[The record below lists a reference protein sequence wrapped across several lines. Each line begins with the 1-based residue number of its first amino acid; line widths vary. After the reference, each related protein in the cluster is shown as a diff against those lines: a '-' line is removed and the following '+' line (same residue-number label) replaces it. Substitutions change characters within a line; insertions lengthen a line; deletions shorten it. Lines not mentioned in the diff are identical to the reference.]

1 MKKIYSSIVIVLMS
15 VSFALAQDTKPLQK
29 VISEGDEIA
38 GELSTGSSHI
48 YQLELDEAQYVF
60 GKVDQQTVDV
70 VVTIK
75 NPEGKVAAE
84 FDGPARGGETFQFIS
99 KAAGAYTIEVTPFE
113 ESEGD
118 YIIRLLK
125 VEPEAQDPEGKVDQ
139 LMSEYSGDGPGAAVM
154 VLQNGDVLLHH
165 SSGMANLA
173 YDMEMN
179 ENSIHNIG
187 STSKHFLTFGLLL
200 LEEEGKLDLD
210 DDIREYLPELPEF
223 DHPVTLRHV
232 VNHTSGYREFVNLLA
247 MTGRNIST
255 PVSQEKVIEIV
266 QRQPELQNVPGAE
279 FNYNNSGYV
288 LATEVIERITK
299 MPFPEWME
307 EHVFL
312 PLGMRNTVVRTS
324 PNQIL
329 ENRTLGYQYNE
340 EGRIEEVTDL
350 GGAMGPGGIHASMD
364 DLRKWVEN
372 LLNPTVGTEDMIREM
387 STSFELNSGDETGY
401 GLGLF
406 IDDYKG
412 LKRLHHGG
420 ADLAHR
426 SNLMVFPEI
435 NAAVITQSNFANFR
449 GVIGNRVAEIYFSDE
464 MEELDGENKE
474 SAQTD
479 EQKEEFDYDPEQFDP
494 LTGRYELSIM
504 PGFILTFDRNDDRLY
519 TQATG
524 QPEVAIT
531 ATSDSTFSLVG
542 VPASITF
549 HRNEDGSADSLTL
562 HQNGNHIARK
572 IEFELSFDDME
583 EYTGRFFSE
592 EIETIY
598 DVAIV
603 DSGLVIQNYQME
615 DDLQLS
621 AGSSDSFSSEFPLAE
636 VKFNRNE
643 KGEIIGFGASNGR
656 VRGVVFDKWE

>member
-1 MKKIYSSIVIVLMS
+1 MS
-15 VSFALAQDTKPLQK
+15 VSFALAQDAKTNHKF
-29 VISEGDEIA
+29 IAEGDEIA
-38 GELSTGSSHI
+38 RVLSTGSVHT
-48 YQLELDEAQYVF
+48 YQLELGEAQYVF

-84 FDGPARGGETFQFIS
+84 FDGPARGGETFQLIS
-99 KAAGAYTIEVTPFE
+99 KAAGTYTIEVTPFE
-113 ESEGD
+113 DSEGD
-118 YIIRLLK
+118 YVIRLLK
-125 VEPEAQDPEGKVDQ
+125 VEPSAQDPEGKVDQ
-139 LMSEYSGDGPGAAVM
+139 LMSEYSGDVPGAAVM
-154 VLQNGDVLLHH
+154 VLQNGNVLLNN
-165 SSGMANLA
+165 SYGMANLA
-173 YDMEMN
+173 YDVEMN

-200 LEEEGKLDLD
+200 LQEEGKLDLD

-232 VNHTSGYREFVNLLA
+232 VNHTSGYREFVNLLI

-255 PVSQEKVIEIV
+255 PVSQDKVIEIV

-288 LATEVIERITK
+288 LSTEVIERITE

-307 EHVFL
+307 ENVFL
-312 PLGMRNTVVRTS
+312 PMGMRNTVVRSS
-324 PNQIL
+324 PNQIV
-329 ENRTLGYQYNE
+329 ENRTFGYQYNE
-340 EGRIEEVTDL
+340 DGRVEEVTDL

-372 LLNPTVGTEDMIREM
+372 LLNPTVGTEAMIREM
-387 STSFELNSGDETGY
+387 STPFTLKSGDETGY

-449 GVIGNRVAEIYFSDE
+449 GDIGNRVVDIYFGDM
-464 MEELDGENKE
+464 MEEAAEKE
-474 SAQTD
+474 
-479 EQKEEFDYDPEQFDP
+479 KEAAEAKDKAKEFDYDPEQFDP

-504 PGFILTFDRNDDRLY
+504 PGFILTFDRNGDRLF

-524 QPEVAIT
+524 QPEVDIT

-549 HRNEDGSADSLTL
+549 HINEDGSADSLTL
-562 HQNGNHIARK
+562 HQNGNHIAKK
-572 IEFELSFDDME
+572 IEFELSLEDMK
-583 EYTGRFFSE
+583 EYTGRYFSG

-598 DVAIV
+598 DVAVV

-615 DDLQLS
+615 NDISLT
-621 AGSSDSFSSEFPLAE
+621 AGNTDSFSAEFPLTE
-636 VKFNRNE
+636 VEFIRNE
-643 KGEIIGFGASNGR
+643 QGEIQGFTASNGR
-656 VRGVVFDKWE
+656 TRGILFEKWE

>member
-1 MKKIYSSIVIVLMS
+1 MKKIYLSIIIVLMS
-15 VSFALAQDTKPLQK
+15 VSFALAQDAKTNHKF
-29 VISEGDEIA
+29 IAEGDEIA
-38 GELSTGSSHI
+38 RVLSTGSVHT
-48 YQLELDEAQYVF
+48 YQLELGEAQYVF

-84 FDGPARGGETFQFIS
+84 FDGPARGGETFQLIS
-99 KAAGAYTIEVTPFE
+99 KAAGTYTIEVTPFE
-113 ESEGD
+113 DSEGD
-118 YIIRLLK
+118 YVIRLLK
-125 VEPEAQDPEGKVDQ
+125 VEPSAQDPEGKVDQ
-139 LMSEYSGDGPGAAVM
+139 LMSEYSGDVPGAAVM
-154 VLQNGDVLLHH
+154 VLQNGNVLLNN
-165 SSGMANLA
+165 SYGMANLA
-173 YDMEMN
+173 YDVEMN

-200 LEEEGKLDLD
+200 LQEEGKLDLD

-232 VNHTSGYREFVNLLA
+232 VNHTSGYREFVNLLI

-255 PVSQEKVIEIV
+255 PVSQDKVIEIV

-288 LATEVIERITK
+288 LSTEVIERITE

-307 EHVFL
+307 ENVFL
-312 PLGMRNTVVRTS
+312 PMGMRNTVVRSS
-324 PNQIL
+324 PNQIV
-329 ENRTLGYQYNE
+329 ENRTFGYQYNE
-340 EGRIEEVTDL
+340 DGRVEEVTDL

-372 LLNPTVGTEDMIREM
+372 LLNPTVGTEAMIREM
-387 STSFELNSGDETGY
+387 STPFTLKSGDETGY

-449 GVIGNRVAEIYFSDE
+449 GDIGNRVVDIYFGDM
-464 MEELDGENKE
+464 MEEAAEKE
-474 SAQTD
+474 
-479 EQKEEFDYDPEQFDP
+479 KEAAEAKDKAKEFDYDPEQFDP

-504 PGFILTFDRNDDRLY
+504 PGFILTFDRNGDRLF

-524 QPEVAIT
+524 QPEVDIT

-549 HRNEDGSADSLTL
+549 HINEDGSADSLTL
-562 HQNGNHIARK
+562 HQNGNHIAKK
-572 IEFELSFDDME
+572 IEFELSLEDMK
-583 EYTGRFFSE
+583 EYTGRYFSG

-598 DVAIV
+598 DVAVV

-615 DDLQLS
+615 NDISLT
-621 AGSSDSFSSEFPLAE
+621 AGNTDSFSAEFPLTE
-636 VKFNRNE
+636 VEFIRNE
-643 KGEIIGFGASNGR
+643 QGEIQGFTASNGR
-656 VRGVVFDKWE
+656 TRGILFEKWE